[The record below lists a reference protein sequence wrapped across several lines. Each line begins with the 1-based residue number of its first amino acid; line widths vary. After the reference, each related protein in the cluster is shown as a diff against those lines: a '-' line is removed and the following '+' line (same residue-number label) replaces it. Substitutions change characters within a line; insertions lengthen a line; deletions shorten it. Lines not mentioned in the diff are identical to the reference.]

1 MMHSWHADLVV
12 ATIGPEGH
20 TRITVAGIRF
30 DAHRLIY
37 ATIILLVSLAIYDD
51 EVESFTSADF
61 VNLVVVVVMP
71 LLALSFAHAFA
82 DALDIQIRTRRRLT
96 THDRRHLLAAAFQYL
111 SVGVPVLVLALLFE
125 AVGGQAWQASE
136 WGQAIGVLSL
146 FLWGAFA
153 ARASGL
159 GPWVQARFALFYGLV
174 GIGIIAV
181 ELLIM
186 H

>member
-1 MMHSWHADLVV
+1 MV
-12 ATIGPEGH
+12 ATLGPDGH
-20 TRITVAGIRF
+20 TRVSVAGIRF

-51 EVESFTSADF
+51 EVESFTGTDF
-61 VNLVVVVVMP
+61 VDLFVVVVMP
-71 LLALSFAHAFA
+71 LLALSCAHAFA
-82 DALDIQIRTRRRLT
+82 DALDIQIRTRRRPT
-96 THDRRHLLAAAFQYL
+96 IHDRRHLLAAALQYL
-111 SVGVPVLVLALLFE
+111 SVGVPVLLLGLVYE
-125 AVGGQAWQASE
+125 AMGGQAWQASE

-146 FLWGAFA
+146 FFWGAFA

-174 GIGIIAV
+174 GIGIIFV

>member
-1 MMHSWHADLVV
+1 MAAIV
-12 ATIGPEGH
+12 GPDGH
-20 TRITVAGIRF
+20 TRLTVVGIRF

-51 EVESFTSADF
+51 EVESFTGTDF
-61 VNLVVVVVMP
+61 VDLLVVVVMP

-96 THDRRHLLAAAFQYL
+96 AHDRHHLLAAAFQYL
-111 SVGVPVLVLALLFE
+111 SVGVPVLLLGLVFE
-125 AVGGQAWQASE
+125 AMGGQAWQASE
-136 WGQAIGVLSL
+136 WGQAIGVLTL
-146 FLWGAFA
+146 FFWGAFA
-153 ARASGL
+153 ARAAGL
-159 GPWVQARFALFYGLV
+159 GPWVQARFAFFYGLV
-174 GIGIIAV
+174 GIGIIFV